1 MNNRLRVGVVG
12 CGIGQGH
19 IHAYRS
25 LPEQF
30 DVVAV
35 CDVDGARAREVAT
48 RLQVP
53 RVATD
58 LADMCRMDDL
68 DVINVCTPSYLHSQ
82 QVLEVLAA
90 GKHAVCEK
98 PVAGSLKEVD
108 ELVQA
113 EARSGRRVMPI
124 FQARFGHGV
133 QKLKFLIEGGV
144 TGQAFLSTVETTWR
158 RRAEYYAS
166 WHGKWETELGGALVT
181 LAIHSHDVLY
191 YVLGPARNVFARAAT
206 MVNPIETEDCVSA
219 SLEMADG
226 SFASLSVTT
235 GSALQAS
242 RLRFCFRNLTAESNT
257 LPYSPTSD
265 PWTFVGDSPE
275 LERQI
280 EETLAR
286 FVPLPEGFIGQ
297 FTRFHQAVQQGT
309 ELPVTLADARAAV
322 ELITAIYTSAQTGQA
337 VALPITPSSP
347 ASPP

>member
-53 RVATD
+53 RAATN
-58 LADMCRMDDL
+58 LADVCRMDDL

-108 ELVQA
+108 ELMQA

-133 QKLKFLIEGGV
+133 QKLKFLIEERV
-144 TGQAFLSTVETTWR
+144 AGQAFLSTVETTWR

-166 WHGKWETELGGALVT
+166 WHGRWETELGGALVT

-309 ELPVTLADARAAV
+309 ELPVTLADARAAL

-337 VALPITPSSP
+337 VALPITPSYP